1 MTALLHAYEITADG
15 TAIPVADGA
24 LTGPPPAGA
33 WRWVHLLRTEADAE
47 QILGDLGLPEAT
59 VEAMTVE
66 ETRPRT
72 WVQGP
77 RTLLVLRGV
86 NLNEDVGDH
95 PLIALRLCLSERMV
109 ITCIKF
115 RFRALEDLVN
125 RCESGEAPPTPAAF
139 VVDLVDGLSG
149 RFANRIVDLDD
160 TLEAIEGDDA
170 ADRDDR
176 LTVLRRDL
184 VPLGRF
190 MTPQREALHRLASTP
205 PSWVSPGDRE
215 AMADIENEFTRLIE
229 HLRELEVRALLLKE
243 ELAAETAAIQA
254 RNTYLISIL
263 AALFVP
269 LSFITGLLGMN
280 VAGIPGSEAP
290 YAFIL
295 VVALMAGGFVAGVGI
310 LKWRGWI

>member
-1 MTALLHAYEITADG
+1 MTALICAYDITSDRA
-15 TAIPVADGA
+15 AVPVPAEH
-24 LTGPPPAGA
+24 LTGPIPDGA
-33 WRWVHLLRTEADAE
+33 WRWVHLLRTEPDVE
-47 QILGDLGLPEAT
+47 ETLGALGLPEAT

-72 WVQGP
+72 WTQGP

-86 NLNEDVGDH
+86 NLNEDVGEH
-95 PLIALRLCLSERMV
+95 PLISLRLCLSERMV
-109 ITCIKF
+109 VTCRKF

-125 RCESGEAPPTPAAF
+125 RCDTGDAPPTPAAF
-139 VVDLVDGLSG
+139 VVDLVDGLSI

-160 TLEAIEGDDA
+160 MLEAIEDEDGH
-170 ADRDDR
+170 DREER

-190 MTPQREALHRLASTP
+190 MAPQREALHRLSSTP
-205 PSWVSPGDRE
+205 PAWVSASDRE
-215 AMADIENEFTRLIE
+215 AMADTENEFTRLIE

-243 ELAAETAAIQA
+243 ELASETAAIQA

-280 VAGIPGSEAP
+280 VAGIPGADTP
-290 YAFIL
+290 YAFAL
-295 VVALMAGGFVAGVGI
+295 VVALMAAGFFAGVGI